1 MHAYCSYLFSC
12 EGTLCRLTVYNTA
25 HILELA
31 VYKVAEIAMFDLS
44 TSIKTVWL
52 RQGMYMAHQSH
63 FFPSFCDNSIQGW
76 SLSRINVLLKLHKKQ
91 TI

>member
-1 MHAYCSYLFSC
+1 M
-12 EGTLCRLTVYNTA
+12 YNTAA

-63 FFPSFCDNSIQGW
+63 FFPNINFFSA
-76 SLSRINVLLKLHKKQ
+76 SLNFDKLGPKITFFHCWKKNVGSQILQNFYQ
-91 TI
+91 T